1 MCIEIQSEWCIHSY
15 ETLSPPFL
23 MFRRASRSV
32 DKSRFVISNTL
43 FNKTKKMIKKSLL
56 TILLVWV
63 VAFAHSQTRFGIS
76 GGYTLS
82 NLIDSEGQ
90 TYNANGVQGKL
101 SSQSGF
107 YGGLFAENFLSEK
120 VSIHYELNYAL
131 LGGMLEAHLKEQR
144 AGFLSRIN
152 IHQLLIPVSVKYY
165 LHPKW
170 DVYAGPYLGIKLK
183 TKLALSKY
191 YGFNPS
197 TKIDEFEDEVSRPV
211 NDNMQPLSLGVF
223 AGSEYKLSKRFS
235 LNAKYNYGFTNMST
249 EKNDKLQ
256 IHFLQAGINYYF
268 K

>member
-1 MCIEIQSEWCIHSY
+1 
-15 ETLSPPFL
+15 
-23 MFRRASRSV
+23 
-32 DKSRFVISNTL
+32 
-43 FNKTKKMIKKSLL
+43 MIKKTLL

-82 NLIDSEGQ
+82 NLIDSEGK
-90 TYNANGVQGKL
+90 TYNANGIQGEL
-101 SSQSGF
+101 YAQSGF
-107 YGGLFAENFLSEK
+107 YVGLFAENPVSEK
-120 VSIHYELNYAL
+120 VYMHYELDYAL
-131 LGGMLEAHLKEQR
+131 LGGMIEAHIASANANL
-144 AGFLSRIN
+144 GFQARIN
-152 IHQLLIPVSVKYY
+152 MHQLLVPVSVKYY

-170 DVYAGPYLGIKLK
+170 NVYAGPYLGIKLK

-197 TKIDEFEDEVSRPV
+197 TKIDEFEDEVSRPI

-223 AGSEYKLSKRFS
+223 AGSEYKFSKRFS